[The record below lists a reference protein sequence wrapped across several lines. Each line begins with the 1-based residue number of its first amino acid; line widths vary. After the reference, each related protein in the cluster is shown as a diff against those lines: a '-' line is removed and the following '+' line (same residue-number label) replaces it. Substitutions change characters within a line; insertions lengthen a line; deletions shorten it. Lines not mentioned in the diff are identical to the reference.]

1 MLLVGHN
8 RREVIIQIRKDLLEK
23 LIELAGVS
31 VEYLNSKDEDI
42 KWITVKGNHIPIKK
56 GQTEDE
62 AVKAFLSKVES
73 KEHKPKKKVEFE
85 KQIQQVSSGK
95 EFSDLLDKAK
105 MNNIAKMYQIIDHN
119 SQGQLNAD
127 AIKEELAKA
136 GNYYIKTEID
146 IKDLAIQDEHKV
158 LSENKERNIELKD
171 EETPIIVG
179 QDGFI
184 IDGRHRTLKAKELG
198 KKTIHAYVPAET
210 YYKINKD
217 KVN

>member
-1 MLLVGHN
+1 MRV
-8 RREVIIQIRKDLLEK
+8 RKDLLEK
-23 LIELAGVS
+23 LIDMAGVS
-31 VEYLNSKDEDI
+31 VEYLNAKDDDI

-73 KEHKPKKKVEFE
+73 KETQQPQKKVEFE
-85 KQIQQVSSGK
+85 KQLQQVSSGK

-184 IDGRHRTLKAKELG
+184 M
-198 KKTIHAYVPAET
+198 Y
-210 YYKINKD
+210 
-217 KVN
+217 

>member
-1 MLLVGHN
+1 MLV
-8 RREVIIQIRKDLLEK
+8 RKDLLEK
-23 LIELAGVS
+23 LIDMAGVS
-31 VEYLNSKDEDI
+31 VEYMNGKDDDI

-56 GQTEDE
+56 GQTQDE

-73 KEHKPKKKVEFE
+73 KETETPKKKIEFQ
-85 KQIQQVSSGK
+85 KQLQQVNSGK

-146 IKDLAIQDEHKV
+146 IKDLKIQDENKV
-158 LSENKERNIELKD
+158 VSENKERNLELKD

-179 QDGFI
+179 KDGFI

-198 KKTIHAYVPAET
+198 KTTIHAYVPAET

>member
-1 MLLVGHN
+1 MLV
-8 RREVIIQIRKDLLEK
+8 RKDLFNQL
-23 LIELAGVS
+23 LELAGVS
-31 VEYLNSKDEDI
+31 VEYLNSKDDDI

-73 KEHKPKKKVEFE
+73 KETQQPKKKVEFE
-85 KQIQQVSSGK
+85 KQLQQVSSGK

-217 KVN
+217 KIN